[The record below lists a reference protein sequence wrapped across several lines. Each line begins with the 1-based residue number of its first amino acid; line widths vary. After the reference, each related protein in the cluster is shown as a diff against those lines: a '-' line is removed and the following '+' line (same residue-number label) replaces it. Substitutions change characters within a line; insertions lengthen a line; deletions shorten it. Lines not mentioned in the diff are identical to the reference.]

1 MTVCEQIADWASRLA
16 ADDLPAS
23 VRERAEL
30 QSASI
35 RAGAEAGREAAAPF
49 VAAAPGGEPGEIF
62 ESAAASIAHDWD
74 DYLFMGH
81 TGHSAVPA
89 ASAFC
94 SDEER
99 ALVAQVAANEVAGR
113 LGAALFLG
121 PHNGQFWSSIHC
133 AGAAVAAG
141 IGLGLD
147 ARRLAHA
154 LAIALYQ
161 PPYGLWPGFMGP
173 ETKLLT
179 AAEPAAQGARAA
191 LLAAEGVEGGLD
203 VIESPRGLLVH
214 FAFAPQ
220 PAMLGALGDVW
231 LTDTLAFKPNP
242 GCAYLQ
248 GALDAAL
255 CAGVDAAD
263 VSSIDVDAAYL
274 TCEMERLGAG
284 RGVTPVRVNFSVALS
299 VAAALLAG
307 RFTHEEL
314 RPAWLAA
321 HEAELRDLAARV
333 HVRHDWSLTAETFAG
348 TVDAGARLGSISR
361 SAWRRVGRRAR
372 ELNMG
377 VTPDLTE
384 LRELLADRDARRAMG
399 RVLRR
404 ALRGRASMAAIDT
417 EAMRLR
423 FPARLRIRL
432 RSGRLVEIE
441 GRERGACG
449 AAIAEQ
455 QQVVAEKC
463 RLVGLTTSSPA
474 PAA

>member
-1 MTVCEQIADWASRLA
+1 MTICEQIADWAASLT

-35 RAGAEAGREAAAPF
+35 RAGAEAGQDAAAPF
-49 VAAAPGGEPGEIF
+49 IAAAPGDEPGQVF
-62 ESAAASIAHDWD
+62 ASAAASIAHDWD

-89 ASAFC
+89 AAAFC
-94 SDEER
+94 ADAER

-141 IGLGLD
+141 IGLALD
-147 ARRLAHA
+147 AERLAHA
-154 LAIALYQ
+154 LSIALYQ

-191 LLAAEGVEGGLD
+191 LLAAEGVEGALD
-203 VIESPRGLLVH
+203 VIENPRGLLVH

-220 PAMLGALGDVW
+220 PAMLGGLGETW
-231 LTDTLAFKPNP
+231 LTDTLAFKPHP

-248 GALDAAL
+248 AAVDAAL
-255 CAGVDAAD
+255 SADVDPAD

-284 RGVTPVRVNFSVALS
+284 RELTPVRVNFSAALS
-299 VAAALLAG
+299 VGAALIAG
-307 RFTHEEL
+307 RFTHEEV
-314 RPAWLAA
+314 RPSWLVE

-333 HVRHDWSLTAETFAG
+333 QVHHDWRLTAETIAG
-348 TVDAGARLGSISR
+348 TVDAGVRLGGLSR
-361 SAWRRVGRRAR
+361 RDWVRVGRRAR

-377 VTPDLTE
+377 VTPDLAE
-384 LRELLADRDARRAMG
+384 LRDLFGDRDARRAVG
-399 RVLRR
+399 GVVRR
-404 ALRGRASMAAIDT
+404 ALNGTASMAAIDT
-417 EAMRLR
+417 DAMRLR

-432 RSGRLVEIE
+432 RSGRLVEVE

-449 AAIAEQ
+449 TTVAEQ
-455 QQVVAEKC
+455 REIVAEKA
-463 RLVGLTTSSPA
+463 RAVASPLVA
-474 PAA
+474 